1 MQKYSNAYRDKTDTY
16 SKSANKKRIDSKV
29 YDTKTG
35 EILVDP
41 SASIQKLTRY
51 GKLFRILAFVV
62 PAISLVMMVFSIVT
76 SLSVPMGLGAM
87 TIVPAVIVSAITAL
101 ASYMTF
107 DLQSLKLFNRANI
120 EYNALILK
128 ELEKEEA
135 LSIA

>member
-1 MQKYSNAYRDKTDTY
+1 M
-16 SKSANKKRIDSKV
+16 
-29 YDTKTG
+29 
-35 EILVDP
+35 
-41 SASIQKLTRY
+41 SIQKLTRY
-51 GKLFRILAFVV
+51 GKLFHILAYVV
-62 PAISLVMMVFSIVT
+62 PAILLVMMVISIVA

-87 TIVPAVIVSAITAL
+87 TIVPTVIVSAIAAL

-135 LSIA
+135 LSII